1 MRTCAVLLLAA
12 ALVSAGDLSK
22 SIYVVRIRTERST
35 FHGTSRQTIAAPALP
50 VDDQGLLMAVGFSL
64 DPPENEQEV
73 VRVSAVRP
81 DGEVVPARL
90 LGGDEELSC
99 TFFRLAGKE
108 GLPAAVPLVTAP
120 LKVGDPV
127 VLLGRHGPLMSYAPR
142 RITAHIEAVATR
154 PTPLYALREPLE
166 RWVGSIATTPDGRL
180 VGFLD
185 ARPSILDGAGVMLG
199 VGTQTLVV
207 VSAGSFAELARRPPG
222 QEVKSRA
229 WIGVNLAPFDENR
242 EAFFGVEGDW
252 PGALVTGVSDGS
264 PAATAGIR
272 VHDLL
277 QSIGSLELRYEKQD
291 EWNAMLRAV
300 QRLPLNKALPC
311 RVVRFVRRPDGSG
324 HAAQRLKIELTLTE
338 RPLDFRDAPETEI
351 EDLGLKVKPLT
362 MDWRRTRQVPEG
374 TSGVVVTRTARA
386 SPTRLAGLRTEDLI
400 VRVDD
405 RPVRTVRSFLAL
417 IDAARRQKQG
427 KLVLFVRRGAVTLFV
442 AVSTNW

>member
-1 MRTCAVLLLAA
+1 MRIGAALLLAA
-12 ALVSAGDLSK
+12 ALVSAGDLSN

-50 VDDQGLLMAVGFSL
+50 VDGQGLLMAVGFSI
-64 DPPENEQEV
+64 DPPEDDQEV

-99 TFFRLAGKE
+99 TFFRLDGKE
-108 GLPAAVPLVTAP
+108 LPPPVPLTPAP
-120 LKVGDPV
+120 LEVGAPV
-127 VLLGRHGPLMSYAPR
+127 VLLGRHGPLMNYAPR

-154 PTPLYALREPLE
+154 PTRLYALREPLE

-185 ARPSILDGAGVMLG
+185 GRPSIVEGSGVMLG

-207 VSAGSFAELARRPPG
+207 VGAEAFAELARRPPG
-222 QEVKSRA
+222 QEVKARA
-229 WIGVNLAPFDENR
+229 WIGVNLAPFDANR
-242 EAFFGVEGDW
+242 EAFFGVSGDW
-252 PGALVTGVSDGS
+252 SGALVTGVSDGS

-272 VHDLL
+272 VHDLV

-311 RVVRFVRRPDGSG
+311 RVVRFARRPDGSG
-324 HAAQRLKIELTLTE
+324 YAARRLELELTLAE

-362 MDWRRTRQVPEG
+362 MDWRRTHQVPDG

-386 SPTRLAGLRTEDLI
+386 SPTRLAGLRSEDLI
-400 VRVDD
+400 VRLDD
-405 RPVRTVRSFLAL
+405 RPVPTVRSLLAL
-417 IDAARRQKQG
+417 VDAARAKKQA